1 MNTVMQAALDHI
13 KAKADANGDGKVD
26 SADLDLIG
34 KMMQADAQAGVVK
47 ATGLTDKLSAHY
59 GTLVTFCVG
68 GVAGAAV
75 TAFLAFRIG

>member
-1 MNTVMQAALDHI
+1 MNTYVQAALDHI
-13 KAKADANGDGKVD
+13 KAKADLNSDGKVD
-26 SADLDLIG
+26 KVDLELIG
-34 KMMQADAQAGVVK
+34 KMMQADAQVAVVK